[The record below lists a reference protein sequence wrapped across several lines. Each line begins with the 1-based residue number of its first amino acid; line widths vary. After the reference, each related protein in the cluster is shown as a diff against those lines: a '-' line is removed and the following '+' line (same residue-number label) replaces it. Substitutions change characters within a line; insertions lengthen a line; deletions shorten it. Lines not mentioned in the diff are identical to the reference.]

1 MDDPAFEVLRVLDEG
16 GGSAPADT
24 ITASLGIPRS
34 RVTEAVDRLRALGY
48 AITEPRKDLYH
59 LTQRSGRLLP
69 YEIQKHLGT
78 RVIGRRMRYL
88 EATESTTWIARDLAC
103 RQDPQKLDGMMVIA
117 EEQTGGQGRLGRAWA
132 SPPGG
137 IWTTIILKPQ
147 IPIDRVFMVTMAAA
161 IAVARAIRK
170 DLDLGALIKWP
181 NDIFIG
187 DKKVAG
193 LLLELSAE
201 NAVVNYTLLGLG
213 IDANISVGRLSPELR
228 AAVTSLSAELGREVD
243 RPAFLATVLKEFER
257 HYELLEAGEYDAI
270 VREWR
275 SLSLTLGHRV
285 RITTL
290 AKTFEGEA
298 VDIDEFGALLVRK
311 ETGAVERVIAGDCRH
326 I

>member
-1 MDDPAFEVLRVLDEG
+1 MDDPAFDVLRVLDEG

-48 AITEPRKDLYH
+48 AIAEPRKDLYQ
-59 LTQRSGRLLP
+59 LTKRSGRLLP

-78 RVIGRRMRYL
+78 KFIGRRMKYL
-88 EATESTTWIARDLAC
+88 ETTESTTWIARDLAC
-103 RQDPQKLDGMMVIA
+103 RQDPAQLHGTMVIA

-137 IWTTIILKPQ
+137 IWTTIILAPK

-161 IAVARAIRK
+161 IAVARAVRK

-213 IDANISVGRLSPELR
+213 IDANISIARLDPGLR

-243 RPAFLATVLKEFER
+243 RPAFLATVLREFER
-257 HYELLEAGEYDAI
+257 HYELLEAGEYEAI

>member
-1 MDDPAFEVLRVLDEG
+1 VDDPAFEVLRVLDEG

-24 ITASLGIPRS
+24 ITISLGIPRS

-48 AITEPRKDLYH
+48 AISEPRKDLYH
-59 LTQRSGRLLP
+59 LTKRSGRLLP
-69 YEIQKHLGT
+69 YEIRKHLGT
-78 RVIGRRMRYL
+78 RVIGRRMKYL
-88 EATESTTWIARDLAC
+88 ETTESTTWIARDLAC
-103 RQDPQKLDGMMVIA
+103 RQDAAGLDGMVVIA
-117 EEQTGGQGRLGRAWA
+117 EEQTGGLGRLGRAWA

-137 IWTTIILKPQ
+137 IWATVILKPVM
-147 IPIDRVFMVTMAAA
+147 PIDRVFMVTMAAA
-161 IAVARAIRK
+161 IAVARAARK

-187 DKKVAG
+187 DRKVAG

-201 NAVVNYTLLGLG
+201 NAVVNYALLGIG
-213 IDANISVGRLSPELR
+213 IDANIDVGRLSPELR
-228 AAVTSLSAELGREVD
+228 ATATSLSAELGREVD
-243 RPAFLATVLKEFER
+243 RPAFLATVLREFER
-257 HYELLEAGEYDAI
+257 RYELLEAGEYEAI

-311 ETGAVERVIAGDCRH
+311 DTGAVERVIAGDCRH
-326 I
+326 L

>member
-1 MDDPAFEVLRVLDEG
+1 VDDPAFQVLRVLDEA

-34 RVTEAVDRLRALGY
+34 RVTEAVDRLRHLGY
-48 AITEPRKDLYH
+48 AIAEPRKDLYQ
-59 LTQRSGRLLP
+59 LTGRSSRLLP
-69 YEIQKHLGT
+69 YEIEKHLGT
-78 RVIGRRMRYL
+78 KVIGRRMKYL
-88 EATESTTWIARDLAC
+88 ETTESTTWVARDLLC
-103 RQDPQKLDGMMVIA
+103 QQDPARLHGIVIIA

-137 IWTTIILKPQ
+137 IWTTTILAPR

-161 IAVARAIRK
+161 VAVARALRK
-170 DLDLGALIKWP
+170 DYDLGALIKWP
-181 NDIFIG
+181 NDILIG
-187 DKKVAG
+187 DRKVAG

-201 NAVVNYTLLGLG
+201 NAVVNHALLGLG
-213 IDANISVGRLSPELR
+213 IDANIPLDHLPPDLR
-228 AAVTSLSAELGREVD
+228 ATVTSLSAELGREVD
-243 RPAFLATVLKEFER
+243 RPSLLAAVLREFER
-257 HYELLEAGEYDAI
+257 RYDLLEAGEYEA
-270 VREWR
+270 VAREWR
-275 SLSLTLGHRV
+275 SLAITLGHRV

-298 VDIDEFGALLVRK
+298 VDIDESGALLVRK

>member
-1 MDDPAFEVLRVLDEG
+1 VDDPAFQVLRVIDEG
-16 GGSAPADT
+16 GGSAPAGS

-34 RVTEAVDRLRALGY
+34 QVTEAVDRLRHLGY
-48 AITEPRKDLYH
+48 AIAEPRKDLYQ
-59 LTQRSGRLLP
+59 LTKRSGRLLP
-69 YEIQKHLGT
+69 YEIEKHLGT
-78 RVIGRRMRYL
+78 RVIGRRMKYL
-88 EATESTTWIARDLAC
+88 ETTESTTWIARDLAC
-103 RQDPQKLDGMMVIA
+103 QQDPARLHGMVVIA

-137 IWTTIILKPQ
+137 IWTTTILAPK

-181 NDIFIG
+181 NDILIG
-187 DKKVAG
+187 DRKVAG

-201 NAVVNYTLLGLG
+201 NAVVNYALLGLG
-213 IDANISVGRLSPELR
+213 IDANIPVDRLPPDLR
-228 AAVTSLSAELGREVD
+228 ASVTSLSAELGREVD
-243 RPAFLATVLKEFER
+243 RPAFLATVLREFER
-257 HYELLEAGEYDAI
+257 HYELLEAEEYEAI
-270 VREWR
+270 AREWR
-275 SLSLTLGHRV
+275 SLSSTLGHRV

-298 VDIDEFGALLVRK
+298 VNIDEFGALLVRK

>member
-1 MDDPAFEVLRVLDEG
+1 MDDPAFDVLRVLDEG

-34 RVTEAVDRLRALGY
+34 RVTEAVDRLRDLGY

-59 LTQRSGRLLP
+59 LTKRSGRLLP

-78 RVIGRRMRYL
+78 RVIGRRMKYL
-88 EATESTTWIARDLAC
+88 ETTESTTWIARDLAC
-103 RQDPQKLDGMMVIA
+103 QQDPQKLDGMMVIA
-117 EEQTGGQGRLGRAWA
+117 EEQTGGLGRLGRAWA

-137 IWTTIILKPQ
+137 IWTTIILKPK

-213 IDANISVGRLSPELR
+213 IDANISVSRLSPELR
-228 AAVTSLSAELGREVD
+228 AAVTSLSAELGRDVD

>member
-1 MDDPAFEVLRVLDEG
+1 MDDPAFQVLKILDES

-34 RVTEAVDRLRALGY
+34 RATESVDRLRDLGY

-59 LTQRSGRLLP
+59 LAKRSGRLLP

-78 RVIGRRMRYL
+78 RVIGRRMKYL
-88 EATESTTWIARDLAC
+88 ETTESTTWVARDLAC
-103 RQDPQKLDGMMVIA
+103 RQDPEKLDGMMVIA

-137 IWTTIILKPQ
+137 IWTTVILKPK

-161 IAVARAIRK
+161 LAVARAIRK
-170 DLDLGALIKWP
+170 EFDLGALIKWP

-243 RPAFLATVLKEFER
+243 RPAFLAAVLKEFER
-257 HYELLEAGEYDAI
+257 RYELLEAGEYDAI

-290 AKTFEGEA
+290 AKSFEGEA
-298 VDIDEFGALLVRK
+298 FDIDEFGALLVRK
-311 ETGAVERVIAGDCRH
+311 ETGTVERVIAGDCRH

>member
-1 MDDPAFEVLRVLDEG
+1 MDDPAFQVLKILDES

-34 RVTEAVDRLRALGY
+34 RVTESVDRLRDLGY

-59 LTQRSGRLLP
+59 LTRRSGRLLP

-78 RVIGRRMRYL
+78 RVIGRRMKYL
-88 EATESTTWIARDLAC
+88 ETTESTTWVARDLAC
-103 RQDPQKLDGMMVIA
+103 RQDPEKLDGMMVIA

-137 IWTTIILKPQ
+137 IWTTVILKPK

-161 IAVARAIRK
+161 LAVARAIRK
-170 DLDLGALIKWP
+170 EFDLGALIKWP

-213 IDANISVGRLSPELR
+213 IDANITVGRLSPELR

-243 RPAFLATVLKEFER
+243 RPAFLAAVLKEFER
-257 HYELLEAGEYDAI
+257 RYELLEAGEYDAI

-290 AKTFEGEA
+290 AKSFEGEA
-298 VDIDEFGALLVRK
+298 FDIDEFGALLVRK
-311 ETGAVERVIAGDCRH
+311 ETGTVERVIAGDCRH

>member
-16 GGSAPADT
+16 GGSTPADA
-24 ITASLGIPRS
+24 ITASLGIPRT
-34 RVTEAVDRLRALGY
+34 RVTEAVDRLRHLGY
-48 AITEPRKDLYH
+48 AIEEPRKNLYQ
-59 LTQRSGRLLP
+59 LTKRSARLLP
-69 YEIQKHLGT
+69 YEIQKHLAT
-78 RVIGRRMRYL
+78 RVIGRRMKYL
-88 EATESTTWIARDLAC
+88 ETTESTTWIARDLLC
-103 RQDPQKLDGMMVIA
+103 QQDPARLHGMVIIA

-137 IWTTIILKPQ
+137 IWTTTILAPK

-161 IAVARAIRK
+161 IAVVRAIRK

-187 DKKVAG
+187 ERKVAG

-201 NAVVNYTLLGLG
+201 NAVVNHTLLGLG
-213 IDANISVGRLSPELR
+213 IDANLSIAHLPPDLR
-228 AAVTSLSAELGREVD
+228 STVTSLSTELGREVD
-243 RPAFLATVLKEFER
+243 RPALLATVLREFELR
-257 HYELLEAGEYDAI
+257 YELLEAEEYEAI
-270 VREWR
+270 AREWR
-275 SLSLTLGHRV
+275 SLSITLGHRV

-311 ETGAVERVIAGDCRH
+311 ETGAMERVIAGDCRH

>member
-1 MDDPAFEVLRVLDEG
+1 MDEPAFQVLRVLDED
-16 GGSAPADT
+16 GGSAPADA

-34 RVTEAVDRLRALGY
+34 QVVDAVDRLRALGY
-48 AITEPRKDLYH
+48 SISEPRKDLFQ
-59 LTQRSGRLLP
+59 LTKRSGRLLP
-69 YEIQKHLGT
+69 YEIQRHLGT
-78 RVIGRRMRYL
+78 RFIGRRMKYL
-88 EATESTTWIARDLAC
+88 ETTESTTWIARDLAC
-103 RQDPQKLDGMMVIA
+103 RQDPKKLDGMMVIA

-137 IWTTIILKPQ
+137 IWTTIILAPKM
-147 IPIDRVFMVTMAAA
+147 PIDRVFMVTMAGA

-187 DKKVAG
+187 DRKVAG

-201 NAVVNYTLLGLG
+201 NAVVNYTLFGLG
-213 IDANISVGRLSPELR
+213 IDANIPAGCLTPELR
-228 AAVTSLSAELGREVD
+228 MTSTSLSAELGREVD
-243 RPAFLATVLKEFER
+243 RPAFLSTVLKEFER
-257 HYELLEAGEYDAI
+257 HYELLEAGEYEAI

-326 I
+326 L

>member
-1 MDDPAFEVLRVLDEG
+1 MDDPAFQVLRVLDES
-16 GGSAPADT
+16 GGSAPAGT

-34 RVTEAVDRLRALGY
+34 RVTEAVDRLRDLGY
-48 AITEPRKDLYH
+48 AIAEPRKDLYH
-59 LTQRSGRLLP
+59 LTRRSGRLLP
-69 YEIQKHLGT
+69 YEIQRHLGT
-78 RVIGRRMRYL
+78 KVIGRRMKYL
-88 EATESTTWIARDLAC
+88 ETTESTTWIARDLAC
-103 RQDPQKLDGMMVIA
+103 RQDPATLDGMTVIA
-117 EEQTGGQGRLGRAWA
+117 EEQTGGVGRLGRAWA

-137 IWTTIILKPQ
+137 IWTTIILKPG

-161 IAVARAIRK
+161 LAVARAIRK
-170 DLDLGALIKWP
+170 EFDLGALIKWP

-187 DKKVAG
+187 DRKVAG

-201 NAVVNYTLLGLG
+201 NSVVNYALLGVG
-213 IDANISVGRLSPELR
+213 IDANISLGRLAPELR

-243 RPAFLATVLKEFER
+243 RPAFLATVLREFER
-257 HYELLEAGEYDAI
+257 RYELLEAGEYDAI

-298 VDIDEFGALLVRK
+298 VDIDDFGALLVRK